1 MSIDAIIVKFPTT
14 ISGAILVI
22 AGMYGNGEERKTALK
37 KDGFDVDAVQKA
49 VNDLLP
55 IFNKYKEW

>member
-1 MSIDAIIVKFPTT
+1 MSIDTIIVKFPVT

-22 AGMYGNGEERKTALK
+22 AGMYGNGEERKKALE
-37 KDGFDVDAVQKA
+37 KDGFDADTVQRA

-55 IFNKYKEW
+55 IFNKYKE

>member
-1 MSIDAIIVKFPTT
+1 MNNETFVIKLPSV

-22 AGMYGNGEERKTALK
+22 VGMYGNGEERKKALE
-37 KDGFDVDAVQKA
+37 KDGFNASEVQRA

-55 IFNKYKEW
+55 IFNKYKE

>member
-1 MSIDAIIVKFPTT
+1 MGIDAIIVKFPTA

-37 KDGFDVDAVQKA
+37 KDGFNPEEVQKA

-55 IFNKYKEW
+55 IINKYKE

>member
-1 MSIDAIIVKFPTT
+1 MNNEAFVIKLPSA

-22 AGMYGNGEERKTALK
+22 VGMYGNGEERKKALK
-37 KDGFDVDAVQKA
+37 KDGFNASEVQRA

-55 IFNKYKEW
+55 IFNKYKE

>member
-37 KDGFDVDAVQKA
+37 KDGFNPEEVQKA

-55 IFNKYKEW
+55 IINKYKE

>member
-1 MSIDAIIVKFPTT
+1 MSNETFVVKLPSV

-37 KDGFDVDAVQKA
+37 KDGFDADAVQKA

-55 IFNKYKEW
+55 IFNKYKE